1 VLDDALDR
9 IKAIQD
15 AARSGAKSAQPRPK
29 WPMIVLRSP
38 KGWTGPKEVDG
49 LKTEG
54 FWRAHQVPLSGLA
67 ENPEHLR
74 MLEEWMRSYR
84 PQELFDAA
92 GAPVAA
98 IRATAPQGDRRMSA
112 NPHAN
117 GGLLRRS
124 LELPGLDEHAVQVE
138 RPGGV
143 KAESTR
149 VMGRF
154 LRDVMTLN
162 RAARNFR
169 IVGPDE
175 TASNRWQDVFEVTE
189 RAWMEKILPEDVHLA
204 REGRVMEIL
213 SEHTCQGWLEG
224 YLLTGR
230 HGFFSCYEAFTH
242 IVDSMFNQHAKWLDA
257 CRKLAWRRPIA
268 SLNYLLSSHVWQQEH
283 NGFSHQDPGFID
295 VALNKKAD
303 VVRVYLPADANSL
316 LCVTDHVLKTWNRI
330 NVIVAGKANSWQ
342 WLTIDEAKVH
352 CGAGIG
358 IWEWASTDG
367 GAEPDVV
374 MACAG
379 DVPTLE
385 TLAAVQ
391 ILRRH
396 IPDLKVR
403 VVNIVD
409 LMTLQPKE
417 HHPHGLSDREFDAL
431 FTRDKPVIFA
441 YHGYPWT
448 IHRLTYRRTN
458 HDNIHVRGYNEEGT
472 TTTPFDMTV
481 LNGLDRYH
489 LVLGVLDRIPEPA
502 GAHIRLRQAM
512 EGKLIEHGAY
522 IRKHGQDMPEILGWK
537 WER

>member
-1 VLDDALDR
+1 
-9 IKAIQD
+9 
-15 AARSGAKSAQPRPK
+15 
-29 WPMIVLRSP
+29 
-38 KGWTGPKEVDG
+38 
-49 LKTEG
+49 G

-74 MLEEWMRSYR
+74 MLEAWMRSYR
-84 PQELFDAA
+84 PEELFDAA

-98 IRATAPQGDRRMSA
+98 IRATAPQAGRRMSA

-124 LELPGLDEHAVQVE
+124 LELPGLDEHAVPVE

-189 RAWMEKILPEDVHLA
+189 RAWMEQILPEDVHLA
-204 REGRVMEIL
+204 REGRVLEIL

-342 WLTIDEAKVH
+342 WLSIDEAKVH

-417 HHPHGLSDREFDAL
+417 HHPHGLSDHEFDAL

-502 GAHIRLRQAM
+502 GAHIQLRQAM
-512 EGKLIEHGAY
+512 EGKLIEHAAY